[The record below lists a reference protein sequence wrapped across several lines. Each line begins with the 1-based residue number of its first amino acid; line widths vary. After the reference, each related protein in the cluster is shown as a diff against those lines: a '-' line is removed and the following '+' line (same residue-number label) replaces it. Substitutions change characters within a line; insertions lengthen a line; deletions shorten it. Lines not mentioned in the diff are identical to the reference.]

1 MVQCNK
7 IKGKHF
13 RKRLRID
20 IAILKEMFEQKIIT
34 NIHNIST
41 KNQLANALTK
51 KDTSTKE
58 LLDLLQ
64 GGVINI
70 WNEFYMFSF
79 RWNRCHDINWT
90 ANPVLFEFIAFNKQV
105 I

>member
-13 RKRLRID
+13 RKRLKID
-20 IAILKEMFEQKIIT
+20 TAILKEMFEQKIIT

-51 KDTSTKE
+51 KGTSTKE

-70 WNEFYMFSF
+70 
-79 RWNRCHDINWT
+79 
-90 ANPVLFEFIAFNKQV
+90 
-105 I
+105 